1 MKSTASEPGL
11 IDHSNDVKMFKTEET
26 GFTVFFF
33 NILTSFFWFVM
44 WMTMQNKCCF
54 SSRCRLDY

>member
-33 NILTSFFWFVM
+33 NILTS
-44 WMTMQNKCCF
+44 CF
-54 SSRCRLDY
+54 LVCNVDDHAK